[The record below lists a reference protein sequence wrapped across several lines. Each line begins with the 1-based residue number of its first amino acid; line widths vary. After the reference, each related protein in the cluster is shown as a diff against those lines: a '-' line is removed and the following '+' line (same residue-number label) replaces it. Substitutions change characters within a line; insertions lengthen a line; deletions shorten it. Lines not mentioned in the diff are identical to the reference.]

1 MSLVN
6 LLQLLCLAAIWG
18 GSFLFMRIA
27 AHSFGPAYL
36 IEARVGFAALS
47 LFLVAQLLRRSL
59 PIRQHWPHFL
69 ILGLINT
76 AVPFLLF
83 AYAALTL
90 NVSTLSILNST
101 APIWGAVIGFLWHG
115 TPLSRKAVA
124 GLLLGVSGVAVI
136 VGWDMVA
143 IGHHAALPMVC
154 AALAA
159 ASYGLATNYTKQAPQ
174 VSAFENAHGS
184 MWAACLWVAPLMWFV
199 PLREMPSSL
208 EWGAVILLGVICTG
222 LAYLIYFRLVK
233 AIGAASTLSVTFLI
247 PVFGILWGYW
257 ILDEPIGLNTLFGT
271 LLVLAGTMLVTGFSL
286 RNARLSRQPQPH

>member
-1 MSLVN
+1 MSLVH

-36 IEARVGFAALS
+36 IEARVAFAAFS
-47 LFLVAQLLRRSL
+47 LFLVAQLLKKSL
-59 PIRQHWPHFL
+59 SIRQYWRHFL

-101 APIWGAVIGFLWHG
+101 APIWGAVIGFFWHG
-115 TPLSRKAVA
+115 TPLTRKALA
-124 GLLLGVSGVAVI
+124 GLLLGVTGVAVI
-136 VGWDMVA
+136 VGWDVAA
-143 IGHHAALPMVC
+143 IGPEASLPIIC

-159 ASYGLATNYTKQAPQ
+159 GSYGLATNYTKQAPQ

-184 MWAACLWVAPLMWFV
+184 MWAACIWVAPLMLFV
-199 PLREMPSSL
+199 PLRQSPSSM
-208 EWGAVILLGVICTG
+208 EWSAVIALGVICTG

-233 AIGAASTLSVTFLI
+233 EIGAASTLSVTFLI

-257 ILDEPIGLNTLFGT
+257 ILDESVGLNTLIGT
-271 LLVLAGTMLVTGFSL
+271 VLVLAGTMLVTGFSL
-286 RNARLSRQPQPH
+286 RRILPSGFSPTQ

>member
-1 MSLVN
+1 M
-6 LLQLLCLAAIWG
+6 
-18 GSFLFMRIA
+18 
-27 AHSFGPAYL
+27 
-36 IEARVGFAALS
+36 
-47 LFLVAQLLRRSL
+47 
-59 PIRQHWPHFL
+59 

-174 VSAFENAHGS
+174 VPAFENAHGS

-199 PLREMPSSL
+199 PLRETPSSL

>member
-1 MSLVN
+1 MSFVH

-47 LFLVAQLLRRSL
+47 LLLVSLLLKKSL
-59 PIRQHWPHFL
+59 PVRQHWRHFM
-69 ILGLINT
+69 ILGLVNT
-76 AVPFLLF
+76 AVPFLFF

-101 APIWGAVIGFLWHG
+101 APIWGAVIGFFWHG
-115 TPLSRKAVA
+115 TPLTRKALA
-124 GLLLGVSGVAVI
+124 GLVCGVMGVAVI
-136 VGWDMVA
+136 VGWDVAA
-143 IGHHAALPMVC
+143 IGQQATLPVIC

-159 ASYGLATNYTKQAPQ
+159 GSYGLATNYTKHAPQ
-174 VSAFENAHGS
+174 ITAFENAHGS
-184 MWAACLWVAPLMWFV
+184 MWAACLWVAPLMWFI
-199 PLREMPSSL
+199 PLRAQPSSL
-208 EWGAVILLGVICTG
+208 EWGAVVLLGVICTG

-257 ILDEPIGLNTLFGT
+257 ILDEPIGLNTFFGT
-271 LLVLAGTMLVTGFSL
+271 LLVLTGTMLVTSFSL
-286 RNARLSRQPQPH
+286 RKALLPH